1 MGKST
6 TCVNLTC
13 ALYEAKQKSLL
24 VDFDPQG
31 NATSGMGVDKNA
43 APSVYD
49 MVIDGVAADRCLV
62 HTRYGD
68 IIPANKSLSGAE
80 VELVDR
86 ARREYLLA
94 DALRD
99 VADRYDYV
107 IIDCPPSLGLLTLN
121 ALCAARTVLVPVQC
135 EYYALEGLSDLMYTI
150 RAVKTKLNPTLDIEG
165 LLLTMFDG
173 RTNLSLQV
181 AAEVKRHFP
190 GKLYAAVIPRNVR
203 LSEAPSH
210 GMPVLHYDRYSKG
223 CDAYVQL
230 AAEVIQRNK

>member
-1 MGKST
+1 M
-6 TCVNLTC
+6 TC
-13 ALYEAKQKSLL
+13 ALHEAGAKSLL

-49 MVIDGVAADRCLV
+49 MVIDSVSPERCVV

-68 IIPANKSLSGAE
+68 VVPANKSLSGAE
-80 VELVDR
+80 VEMVDR
-86 ARREYLLA
+86 PGREYLLKN
-94 DALRD
+94 ALQEM
-99 VADRYDYV
+99 AGSYAYV

-121 ALCAARTVLVPVQC
+121 ALCAAQTVLVPVQC

-150 RAVKTKLNPTLDIEG
+150 RAVKAKLNPALDIEG
-165 LLLTMFDG
+165 MLLTMFDG

-223 CDAYVQL
+223 CDAYIQL
-230 AAEVIQRNK
+230 AKEIMKRNQ